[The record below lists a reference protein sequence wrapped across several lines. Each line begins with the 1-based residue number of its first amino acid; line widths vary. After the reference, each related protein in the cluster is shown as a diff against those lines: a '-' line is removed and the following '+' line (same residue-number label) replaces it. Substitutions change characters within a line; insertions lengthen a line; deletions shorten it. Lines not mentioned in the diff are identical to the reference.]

1 MTWNQ
6 PFVEFAGKAVLVTGA
21 GASAG
26 IGAATAAAFAACG
39 ARVAV
44 HYGAGEA
51 RAREVRDNIL
61 AAGGEAETIG
71 ADLTQEGAGEQLVSD
86 TAALFGGL
94 DILINNAGGPLKR
107 RPFAEHAGEDYRQ
120 VTALNLD
127 AVAATCRAAFPYLKE
142 SPGAAIVNTSSV
154 AARFGGGPGAVVYT
168 MTKAAVTSLTRGLA
182 REWAA
187 HGIRVNCVAPGYFD
201 TELHRRITPPE
212 IRDALMANVPLGRMA
227 QPDECAGAYL
237 FLASNAL
244 ASYVTGHSLEVNGG
258 WMMP

>member
-1 MTWNQ
+1 VTWNQ
-6 PFVEFAGKAVLVTGA
+6 PFVEFAGKAVLVT

-187 HGIRVNCVAPGYFD
+187 TAFASTAWHRATSTPNCTGASRP
-201 TELHRRITPPE
+201 RKSATP
-212 IRDALMANVPLGRMA
+212 
-227 QPDECAGAYL
+227 
-237 FLASNAL
+237 
-244 ASYVTGHSLEVNGG
+244 
-258 WMMP
+258 

>member
-6 PFVEFAGKAVLVTGA
+6 PFVEFAGKAVLVT

-187 HGIRVNCVAPGYFD
+187 TAFASTAWHRATSTPNCTGASRP
-201 TELHRRITPPE
+201 RKSATP
-212 IRDALMANVPLGRMA
+212 
-227 QPDECAGAYL
+227 
-237 FLASNAL
+237 
-244 ASYVTGHSLEVNGG
+244 
-258 WMMP
+258 